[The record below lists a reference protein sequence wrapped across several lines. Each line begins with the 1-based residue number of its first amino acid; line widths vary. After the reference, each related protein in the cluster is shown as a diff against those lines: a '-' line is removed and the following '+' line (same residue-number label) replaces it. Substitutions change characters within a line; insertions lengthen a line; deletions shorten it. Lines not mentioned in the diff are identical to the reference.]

1 MNFKVK
7 HQKSRPYR
15 DSINVKKKRG
25 WRLVHKKKSAIWYR
39 LFTLVLRGQGSTVKS
54 LCQGQKSRSPNTYK
68 LICHLLHVLLRPD
81 ISKRSRLKGQ
91 GYTFNI
97 SASVSYCVWMR
108 QYWRCMGNST
118 QLSKLISITHIQCCQ
133 QSLTLITNY
142 LLLYLYQIDQRDWL
156 IRIWCIKKLFRNTCI
171 YKATKAGRKYFLK
184 WKEWIHHATQYLN
197 HFPVIN
203 I

>member
-1 MNFKVK
+1 M
-7 HQKSRPYR
+7 
-15 DSINVKKKRG
+15 
-25 WRLVHKKKSAIWYR
+25 
-39 LFTLVLRGQGSTVKS
+39 VLRGQGSTVKS
-54 LCQGQKSRSPNTYK
+54 LCQGQKSRSLNTYK

-91 GYTFNI
+91 GYPFNI
-97 SASVSYCVWMR
+97 SASVSYHVWMR
-108 QYWRCMGNST
+108 QYWRCMDNSI

-133 QSLTLITNY
+133 QSLTLITSY

-184 WKEWIHHATQYLN
+184 WKECIHHATQYLN
-197 HFPVIN
+197 HFSHQYLEFFWNPVPFGCLPFGCLAYN
-203 I
+203 LFCQKYL

>member
-1 MNFKVK
+1 MNLKVK

-15 DSINVKKKRG
+15 DSINVKKKKGR
-25 WRLVHKKKSAIWYR
+25 RLVHKKNLLYDR

-91 GYTFNI
+91 GYPFNI

-108 QYWRCMGNST
+108 QY
-118 QLSKLISITHIQCCQ
+118 
-133 QSLTLITNY
+133 
-142 LLLYLYQIDQRDWL
+142 
-156 IRIWCIKKLFRNTCI
+156 
-171 YKATKAGRKYFLK
+171 
-184 WKEWIHHATQYLN
+184 
-197 HFPVIN
+197 
-203 I
+203 